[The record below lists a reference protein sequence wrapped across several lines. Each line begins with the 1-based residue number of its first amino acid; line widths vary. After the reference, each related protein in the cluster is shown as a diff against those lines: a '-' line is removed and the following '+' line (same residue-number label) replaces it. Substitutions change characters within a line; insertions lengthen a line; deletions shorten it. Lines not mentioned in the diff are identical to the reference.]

1 MKQFGFPQMMMGGDG
16 GGGGGG
22 GESESDYEDAYAEAL
37 SDYGPAGHTDFSSQS
52 YDIPGFNSDNYA
64 DPGQLGAHAYENQ
77 DFGYG
82 LDQAVDA
89 SFADR
94 GTPAW
99 GPAQGPGD
107 QTDPGGPGP
116 GPGFGVD
123 VVGWGQYN
131 SIDQALDEQQS
142 STHAAVGQGPRGTSD
157 LSWALAPGPLDQPP
171 SDWFA
176 SLGLLS
182 NTPGSPWGSPTS
194 ITVNAQP
201 HSLGDQ
207 TDPGG
212 SGPGPGIGP
221 SGTPTSSSPVSG
233 PVAGFAPEA
242 SPFGVGYTPSPE
254 SWAAD
259 GSFDPYGSGLYGN
272 SLQNPDVQ
280 ALIKNSPLTA
290 QSYAYSQKYGWLPPE
305 IAAAYQSQFGA
316 PKEEGPSG
324 NRARAS
330 AFLGQ
335 TGFMPY
341 WYDELPR
348 VASLMDA
355 YNARDYLSNIPAAA
369 PRAASAP
376 SFAGAPMTAAPPMT
390 FDLPSQ
396 GQLQVGPTPPG
407 MDQQQFIQSM
417 YSQFQAPP
425 GTQAPSPNHY
435 FDGNQW
441 QEATASTLPSWMQ
454 YNQA

>member
-1 MKQFGFPQMMMGGDG
+1 MMEGFGFPQIARGDGGGDG
-16 GGGGGG
+16 GGGGGADG
-22 GESESDYEDAYAEAL
+22 DWEDAYAEAL
-37 SDYGPAGHTDFSSQS
+37 SDYGPVGHTDFSSQA
-52 YDIPGFNSDNYA
+52 YGLTSDNFS
-64 DPGQLGAHAYENQ
+64 DPGQLGAPAYEQ
-77 DFGYG
+77 DFGLG
-82 LDQAVDA
+82 LDQVVDNT
-89 SFADR
+89 FAER
-94 GTPAW
+94 GSTAW
-99 GPAQGPGD
+99 GPAQGLGD

-116 GPGFGVD
+116 GPGFGPGVD
-123 VVGWGQYN
+123 VVGWDQYN
-131 SIDQALDEQQS
+131 SIDQALDTQQS
-142 STHAAVGQGPRGTSD
+142 STHAAIGQGPRGGSPD
-157 LSWALAPGPLDQPP
+157 LSWATAPGPLEQP

-201 HSLGDQ
+201 QGLGDQ

-212 SGPGPGIGP
+212 PGPGIGP
-221 SGTPTSSSPVSG
+221 AGTPTSSSPVSG

-242 SPFGVGYTPSPE
+242 NPFGQGYSPSPT
-254 SWAAD
+254 SWGAD
-259 GSFDPYGSGLYGN
+259 GLFDPYGGGNYQN

-280 ALIKNSPLTA
+280 ALIKNSPLVG
-290 QSYAYSQKYGWLPPE
+290 QGYAYSQKYGWLPPE
-305 IAAAYQSQFGA
+305 IAGAYLSQGGNA
-316 PKEEGPSG
+316 RGEGNNHG
-324 NRARAS
+324 RAT

-335 TGFMPY
+335 HGFMPY
-341 WYDELPR
+341 WYDESPK
-348 VASLMDA
+348 VASVVEG
-355 YNARDYLSNIPAAA
+355 YNARDYLSQLPAA
-369 PRAASAP
+369 PRANAPTP

-396 GQLQVGPTPPG
+396 GQPSVGPAPPG

-417 YSQFQAPP
+417 YSQVQAPP

-441 QEATASTLPSWMQ
+441 IEATANSLPSWLQ

>member
-1 MKQFGFPQMMMGGDG
+1 MKRFGFPEIMREGESEGA
-16 GGGGGG
+16 G

-37 SDYGPAGHTDFSSQS
+37 SDYGPAGHTDFSSQA
-52 YDIPGFNSDNYA
+52 YGLTSDNYS
-64 DPGQLGAHAYENQ
+64 DPGNLGAHAYEDQ

-82 LDQAVDA
+82 LDQAVDFGRGVDEA
-89 SFADR
+89 IGHGRGAALSTPQEADPFGFGPTGTFDQQSQGFADR
-94 GTPAW
+94 Y
-99 GPAQGPGD
+99 
-107 QTDPGGPGP
+107 GG
-116 GPGFGVD
+116 VND
-123 VVGWGQYN
+123 T
-131 SIDQALDEQQS
+131 
-142 STHAAVGQGPRGTSD
+142 THAIGASQYASPGTNSTPPD
-157 LSWALAPGPLDQPP
+157 LSWALAPGPLEQPV
-171 SDWFA
+171 SDWFG
-176 SLGLLS
+176 SLGLLA
-182 NTPGSPWGSPTS
+182 NTPGSPWGAPTS

-201 HSLGDQ
+201 YSLGDQ

-233 PVAGFAPEA
+233 PVAGFAPA
-242 SPFGVGYTPSPE
+242 ANPFGVGYTPSPE
-254 SWAAD
+254 SWADD

-369 PRAASAP
+369 PRAAPASAP
-376 SFAGAPMTAAPPMT
+376 SFAGVPMTAAPPMT

-396 GQLQVGPTPPG
+396 GQLQVGPKPPG

-417 YSQFQAPP
+417 YSQVQAPP

-441 QEATASTLPSWMQ
+441 QEATANSLPSWLQ

>member
-1 MKQFGFPQMMMGGDG
+1 MKRFGFPEIMREGESE
-16 GGGGGG
+16 GGG
-22 GESESDYEDAYAEAL
+22 GESESDYEDAYAEATQ
-37 SDYGPAGHTDFSSQS
+37 DYGPAVGHTDFSSS
-52 YDIPGFNSDNYA
+52 SVGRGALADMSFPGMEPDMDFDRA
-64 DPGQLGAHAYENQ
+64 GFENV
-77 DFGYG
+77 DWDSYG
-82 LDQAVDA
+82 LSGRDSFQGMVNNALNQQQESDPFGFGTQGTFGQQG
-89 SFADR
+89 FADR
-94 GTPAW
+94 F
-99 GPAQGPGD
+99 
-107 QTDPGGPGP
+107 GG
-116 GPGFGVD
+116 VND
-123 VVGWGQYN
+123 T
-131 SIDQALDEQQS
+131 
-142 STHAAVGQGPRGTSD
+142 THAIGASQYASPGTNSTPPD
-157 LSWALAPGPLDQPP
+157 LSWALAPGPLDQPV
-171 SDWFA
+171 SDWFG
-176 SLGLLS
+176 SLGLLA
-182 NTPGSPWGSPTS
+182 NTPGSPWGAPTS

-221 SGTPTSSSPVSG
+221 STPTSSSPVSG

-369 PRAASAP
+369 PRAAPASAP
-376 SFAGAPMTAAPPMT
+376 SFAGVPMTAAPPMT

-417 YSQFQAPP
+417 YSQVQAPS

>member
-22 GESESDYEDAYAEAL
+22 EAEGDYEDAYAEAL
-37 SDYGPAGHTDFSSQS
+37 SDYGPVGHTDFSSSSVGRGALADTSFPGMEPDMGWDEQGFSNVDWESYGLSGRDSFQDMVNAALSQPGQS
-52 YDIPGFNSDNYA
+52 PQEA
-64 DPGQLGAHAYENQ
+64 DP
-77 DFGYG
+77 FGFG
-82 LDQAVDA
+82 PTGTFDQQ
-89 SFADR
+89 SQGFADR
-94 GTPAW
+94 F
-99 GPAQGPGD
+99 
-107 QTDPGGPGP
+107 GG
-116 GPGFGVD
+116 VND
-123 VVGWGQYN
+123 T
-131 SIDQALDEQQS
+131 
-142 STHAAVGQGPRGTSD
+142 THAIGASAFNAPASSNAPPPAD

-201 HSLGDQ
+201 QGIGDQ

-212 SGPGPGIGP
+212 PGPGIGP
-221 SGTPTSSSPVSG
+221 AGTPTSSSPVSG

-242 SPFGVGYTPSPE
+242 NPFGQGYSPSPI

-259 GSFDPYGSGLYGN
+259 GSFDPYGGGNYLN

-280 ALIKNSPLTA
+280 ALIKNSPLVG
-290 QSYAYSQKYGWLPPE
+290 QGYAYSQKYGWLPPE
-305 IAAAYQSQFGA
+305 IAGAYLSQGGNGRG
-316 PKEEGPSG
+316 EGG
-324 NRARAS
+324 NPGRSS
-330 AFLGQ
+330 AFLGEH
-335 TGFMPY
+335 GFMPY
-341 WYDELPR
+341 WYDENPR
-348 VASLMDA
+348 TASLIDA
-355 YNARDYLSNIPAAA
+355 WNGRDYLSQLPAA
-369 PRAASAP
+369 PRANAPSPGFASAP
-376 SFAGAPMTAAPPMT
+376 MSSPPMT
-390 FDLPSQ
+390 FDQPMQGPS
-396 GQLQVGPTPPG
+396 PMASPPG

-417 YSQFQAPP
+417 YSQVQAPP

-441 QEATASTLPSWMQ
+441 QEATANSLPSWLQ